1 MRSSLIYV
9 ALLGATL
16 ALSATAQTTGCYLME
31 GSSTAI
37 SGCTCHSTCMK
48 CGYSAG
54 PDSQSD
60 CVTCA
65 NGGTVTAVYNDGT
78 GTCTSAPATVPTS
91 APGNSAVSLVSAN
104 LLVSVVL
111 AVLVGAFTI

>member
-1 MRSSLIYV
+1 MRSSLICV

-16 ALSATAQTTGCYLME
+16 ALSANAQTTGCYLME

-48 CGYSAG
+48 CGYNAG
-54 PDSQSD
+54 PDGQSD

-78 GTCTSAPATVPTS
+78 GTQVHLPSLESEAP
-91 APGNSAVSLVSAN
+91 NSGEFSEGAIRAN
-104 LLVSVVL
+104 
-111 AVLVGAFTI
+111 